1 MEQRQLEIDVID
13 KLSKVIDPETGAD
26 VIRMRLVQ
34 DIKIDNDGNISY
46 IFRPSSPLCPL
57 AVPLALSIIEAVSK
71 IPGISHQNITV
82 ENYSQAEALTQLL
95 QTMLDV

>member
-1 MEQRQLEIDVID
+1 MEQRQLEKDVID

-71 IPGISHQNITV
+71 IPGISRQNITV
-82 ENYSQAEALTQLL
+82 ENYTQAEALTQLL
-95 QTMLDV
+95 QTTLDV